1 MPARSPAMLAAALAA
16 PDPLTLPQLQ
26 AALADASPA
35 TTFRYLRQVPH
46 LRSYNCNGRFYTHAD
61 PRRFDRYGLLAL
73 GSVRFSRDRSLA
85 ATVTRLVREATAGW
99 THKELHSLLHVSS
112 HPFLLAAVRGRHIQR
127 ERLHGVFVYLSADT
141 SVADRQRAERRLRV
155 RQGRSARIIAVDLTV
170 VIEVLLA
177 LLRHPASSPAQLAR
191 RLRGHSPPIRL
202 PQITAVFTR
211 FDLAQVVK
219 KGGPADC

>member
-1 MPARSPAMLAAALAA
+1 MLADALAA

-61 PRRFDRYGLLAL
+61 PQRFDRYGLLSL

-85 ATVTRLVREATAGW
+85 ATVTRLVGEAAAGW
-99 THKELHSLLHVSS
+99 THKELRHLLHVSS
-112 HPFLLAAVRGRHIQR
+112 HPFLLAAVRGRDIQR
-127 ERLHGVFVYLSADT
+127 ERLHGVFVHFSADA
-141 SVADRQRAERRLRV
+141 SVADRQRAERRRRI
-155 RQGRSARIIAVDLTV
+155 RQGRTARTTAVDPSV

-177 LLRHPASSPAQLAR
+177 LLRNPASSPARLAR
-191 RLRGHSPPIRL
+191 HLRGHSPPIRL

-211 FDLAQVVK
+211 FDLAQVVQ
-219 KGGPADC
+219 KGGPAEC